1 MMKMIFLIAFIT
13 LNIASCERQENDQ
26 LPQQPADLNLSV
38 STESMLQADNAF
50 GFDIFRMIVD
60 KSSSANEFIS
70 PTSIAMALAM
80 TYNGASGETKRAM
93 EEALH
98 KQGLTKEE
106 INSGYKSLLN
116 ALKSIDERVILEI
129 ANSIW
134 YDDQKISVL
143 QSFIDENQE
152 VYNAEIQKLDF
163 KTAAAVDKING
174 WVEDKTH
181 GKIPTIIE
189 NIPDGMAMYL
199 INAIYFNGKWTQR
212 FDVTQTADGLFYPQ
226 EGSGVTVKFM
236 KQTRKFQVA
245 EKEHFKM
252 LELPYGRG
260 NFAMVIVL
268 PEADKT
274 IQDILP
280 QLTNENWNA
289 WISDLHEKSVDLQ
302 LPRFTYN
309 YKNKLNDELSDLGM
323 GIAFSDLA
331 DFSGITGEP
340 NLKIDE
346 VIHKSFIKVDEEG
359 TEAAAVTSVGMEVTS
374 IPENVLFHVNRPFIF
389 AIREKTTGTVLFLG
403 KVGNP
408 LVAENEEE

>member
-1 MMKMIFLIAFIT
+1 MMKMIFLFAFVALSIV
-13 LNIASCERQENDQ
+13 SCERQENDP

-50 GFDIFRMIVD
+50 GFDIFRKVVEN
-60 KSSSANEFIS
+60 SSTANEFVS

-80 TYNGASGETKRAM
+80 TYNGARGETKRAM
-93 EEALH
+93 EEALY
-98 KQGLTKEE
+98 KQGLTTEE

-134 YDDQKISVL
+134 YDDQKITVL
-143 QSFIDENQE
+143 QSFIDENQD

-163 KTAAAVDKING
+163 NSAAAVDIING

-189 NIPDGMAMYL
+189 TIPEDMVMYL
-199 INAIYFNGKWTQR
+199 INAIYFNGKWTR
-212 FDVTQTADGLFYPQ
+212 KFDKAQTADGLFYPQ

-236 KQTRKFQVA
+236 KQTQKFQAA
-245 EKEHFKM
+245 EKELFRIV
-252 LELPYGRG
+252 ELPYGRG
-260 NFAMVIVL
+260 NFAMVVVL

-274 IQDILP
+274 IQDIMPL
-280 QLTNENWNA
+280 LTSENWNA
-289 WISDLHEKSVDLQ
+289 WMSDMHEKSVDLQ
-302 LPRFTYN
+302 LPRFTYS
-309 YKNKLNDELSDLGM
+309 YKNKLNDELSGLGM
-323 GIAFSDLA
+323 GVAFSDMA

-340 NLKIDE
+340 NLRISE
-346 VIHKSFIKVDEEG
+346 VIHKSFVKVDEEG
-359 TEAAAVTSVGMEVTS
+359 TEAAAVTSVGIELTS
-374 IPENVLFHVNRPFIF
+374 VPDNVLFHVNRPFIF

-403 KVGNP
+403 KVSNP
-408 LVAENEEE
+408 LVTENEQ